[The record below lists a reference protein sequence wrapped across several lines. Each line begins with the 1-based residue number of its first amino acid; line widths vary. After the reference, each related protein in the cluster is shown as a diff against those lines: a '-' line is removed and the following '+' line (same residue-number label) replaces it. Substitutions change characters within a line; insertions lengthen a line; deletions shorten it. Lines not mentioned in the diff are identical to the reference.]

1 MWPIPLLDDHF
12 LFLYRY
18 SHSLPRRNRLYSQ
31 STTQSSQK
39 PPNRRSYHSPQRQTA
54 QFQTGVHSYSTP
66 YKETNYKQLPSGMTP
81 IDNQVIYSN
90 HEDTTL
96 TARYTAAR
104 EGQNHNRELY
114 ASSNPQPLRAD
125 TLELDF
131 YSTISRHAT
140 PYKPISVS
148 TTHNYHTPAITRQS
162 HSAGRSGKRSNNS
175 TYSEDEGVVMTSESD
190 SSVSQYPTYE
200 NRDSIL
206 AARQRPLSNGRFPT
220 NAADAHNSNTRSES
234 QHYSSAAIKSQHGGN
249 DSRKANFDYTKYSW
263 DKTPIGSSYNRY
275 ADYTQPTDKASYLHT
290 ASAVNEQHF
299 GRCIIRGA

>member
-1 MWPIPLLDDHF
+1 MLVINPASFQNRPHPPSFQISWCQNKYHCQTRVSCSGHSPLEVDGCDPYHY
-12 LFLYRY
+12 LFPFRY

-39 PPNRRSYHSPQRQTA
+39 PPNRRSYHSPQRRTS

-66 YKETNYKQLPSGMTP
+66 YKDTNYKQLPSGMTP

-96 TARYTAAR
+96 TDRYTAAR

-220 NAADAHNSNTRSES
+220 NAEIGRAH
-234 QHYSSAAIKSQHGGN
+234 
-249 DSRKANFDYTKYSW
+249 
-263 DKTPIGSSYNRY
+263 
-275 ADYTQPTDKASYLHT
+275 
-290 ASAVNEQHF
+290 V
-299 GRCIIRGA
+299 